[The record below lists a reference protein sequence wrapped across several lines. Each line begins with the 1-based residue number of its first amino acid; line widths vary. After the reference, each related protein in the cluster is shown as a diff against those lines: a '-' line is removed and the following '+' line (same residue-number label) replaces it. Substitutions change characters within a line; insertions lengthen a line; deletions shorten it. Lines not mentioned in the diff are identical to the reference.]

1 MAGERAGAGNLV
13 GILWWLWGED
23 GVRVPMHD
31 LNLSLV
37 PKEGVPDFLIS
48 VLRYGVRGEEG
59 EA

>member
-1 MAGERAGAGNLV
+1 MV
-13 GILWWLWGED
+13 GILWWLRGED

-48 VLRYGVRGEEG
+48 MLRYGVWGEEEG